1 MADAPPWAGWF
12 EEHPD
17 GAIGF
22 EFEDGTLSPPL
33 RSYGAIR
40 DYMHGLVDEE
50 PRRKVVQVWRARHS
64 GDDPDE
70 VIDKILADPKLYPP
84 DDQGGE
90 D

>member
-1 MADAPPWAGWF
+1 
-12 EEHPD
+12 
-17 GAIGF
+17 
-22 EFEDGTLSPPL
+22 
-33 RSYGAIR
+33 
-40 DYMHGLVDEE
+40 
-50 PRRKVVQVWRARHS
+50 VQVWRARHS